1 MANPTPTGAP
11 RVQPGRD
18 SLAAHFAR
26 LTREDLTA
34 IVAAAIDELDA
45 RDPDIDVEL
54 NGDEADGSAAEDD
67 YHPQSENWK
76 GEPGCPLADPGGDEH
91 EVLTT
96 RPVYGEDQSLG
107 PVNEHAALRARYE
120 TLIGAAA

>member
-1 MANPTPTGAP
+1 MANPTPSGAP
-11 RVQPGRD
+11 RVPPGRD

-26 LTREDLTA
+26 LNREDLSA
-34 IVAAAIDELDA
+34 IATAAIDELDA
-45 RDPDIDVEL
+45 REPDADIEL
-54 NGDEADGSAAEDD
+54 NGDEADGSASEDD

-91 EVLTT
+91 EIMTT
-96 RPVYGEDQSLG
+96 RPVYAEDQSLG
-107 PVNEHAALRARYE
+107 PINEHAALCARYE